1 MREAAGSEL
10 PAKAGAWNNT
20 ATASTTMNFLMVDGD
35 ISPLLTHSLGRPGQS
50 ASWQW
55 RYCTVVRTLF
65 KSSCSLGAR
74 GGARCRSA
82 VGETVVA
89 VWLGGDAVHRLVAS
103 ASSSSA
109 WRFCSTMLRSIV

>member
-10 PAKAGAWNNT
+10 SAKAGAWNNT
-20 ATASTTMNFLMVDGD
+20 ATASTTTNFLMVGD
-35 ISPLLTHSLGRPGQS
+35 ISPLLTHSLGRSAQS

-55 RYCTVVRTLF
+55 RYCTLVRTLF

-74 GGARCRSA
+74 GGARRRSA
-82 VGETVVA
+82 LGETVVT
-89 VWLGGDAVHRLVAS
+89 VWLGGGAVHRLVAS

-109 WRFCSTMLRSIV
+109 WRFCSTTLRSIV